1 MSKKITIAGSNG
13 QDISK
18 AKNPDLRT
26 SLAAMQRAA
35 EMARDT
41 AIQTDT
47 AIIVVQNGKRIRIPA
62 EQLRKEK
69 EMRQTE
75 NSMTALTGNGQ

>member
-1 MSKKITIAGSNG
+1 MKQ

-18 AKNPDLRT
+18 AKNPDLRA

-35 EMARDT
+35 KMARET

-47 AIIVVQNGKRIRIPA
+47 AIIVVQNGKRARIPA

-69 EMRQTE
+69 ED
-75 NSMTALTGNGQ
+75 GPD